1 MDARYLAIYLNDHLA
16 GATALLAL
24 LDRAIEG
31 EAGGERGPFLVR
43 LRGEIDAERDT
54 LKAVMTANGVRAQRP
69 KLVAAWLAEKPGRL
83 KFNGH
88 LLRRSPL
95 SPLVELE
102 TLALGIDNLAQLW
115 RVLRG
120 QAATDAAA
128 ARFDELIER
137 TERRRAEVETH
148 RLAAGAG
155 VFPPARAG

>member
-1 MDARYLAIYLNDHLA
+1 MDPRYLGIYLNDHLA

-43 LRGEIDAERDT
+43 LRGELAADRDT

-95 SPLVELE
+95 TPLVELE
-102 TLALGIDNLAQLW
+102 TLAIGVESTAQLW
-115 RVLRG
+115 RVLRA
-120 QAATDAAA
+120 QATTDGPA
-128 ARFDELIER
+128 ARFDELIA
-137 TERRRAEVETH
+137 RAERQRADVETQ
-148 RLAAGAG
+148 RLAVAAA
-155 VFPPARAG
+155 VFPPARAS

>member
-16 GATALLAL
+16 AATALLAL

-43 LRGEIDAERDT
+43 VRGELAADRDT
-54 LKAVMTANGVRAQRP
+54 LKAVMTANGVRGQRP
-69 KLVAAWLAEKPGRL
+69 KLIAAWLAEKPGRL

-102 TLALGIDNLAQLW
+102 TLALGLDNLAQLW
-115 RVLRG
+115 RVLRP
-120 QAATDAAA
+120 QATTEAAA
-128 ARFDELIER
+128 ARFDALIER
-137 TERRRAEVETH
+137 AENRRAEVETH
-148 RLAAGAG
+148 RLAAAAG